1 MNVTSCKSPHL
12 VASRVRFVLTAIG
25 ETLDLLASAYPSVSA
40 YIATR
45 FPPSLHRPCNATREA
60 FEGKPL
66 AVRDAARVLRA
77 LTGVVPDR
85 GRKVPK
91 REGVRILSRNEGPLA
106 EWFEAVGDDLWPLG
120 LSVEDGIVT
129 VTWSIR
135 RKSNP

>member
-25 ETLDLLASAYPSVSA
+25 ETLDLLASAYPSTSA

-45 FPPSLHRPCNATREA
+45 FPPNLHRPCNATVET

-85 GRKVPK
+85 GRKLPK
-91 REGVRILSRNEGPLA
+91 RTAVRILSRNERPLT
-106 EWFEAVGDDLWPLG
+106 EWFEVVGGDLWPLG
-120 LSVEDGIVT
+120 LSVEDGLVT
-129 VTWSIR
+129 VTWAMTR
-135 RKSNP
+135 ATPR